1 MIHITRRE
9 RFSSAHKLENKNLS
23 HKENCDTFGACYN
36 VHGHNYELFVTVR
49 GNVNNKNGFVTN
61 LKDLKKLV
69 KTLIISKLDHHFIN
83 EVSFM
88 KNKISSTENVC
99 IGIWQELYE
108 PIKNKL
114 NCELFCVK
122 VLETENNIFEYFGE
136 KKELNERN

>member
-23 HKENCDTFGACYN
+23 HKENSDVFEDCYN
-36 VHGHNYELFVTVR
+36 MHGHNYELFVTVR
-49 GNVNNKNGFVTN
+49 GTVSEKTGFVTN
-61 LKDLKKLV
+61 LKDLKNLIKN
-69 KTLIISKLDHHFIN
+69 LIISKLDHQIIN

-88 KNKISSTENVC
+88 KNQITSTENVC
-99 IGIWQELYE
+99 IAIWNELNQ

-122 VLETENNIFEYFGE
+122 IWETENNIFEYFGN
-136 KKELNERN
+136 K

>member
-23 HKENCDTFGACYN
+23 HKENCDIFGACYN

-49 GNVNNKNGFVTN
+49 GKVNPKTGFITN
-61 LKDLKKLV
+61 LKDLKKLL
-69 KTLIISKLDHHFIN
+69 KKLIISKLDHQVIN

-88 KNKISSTENVC
+88 KNKIASTENVC
-99 IGIWQELYE
+99 IAIWEEIYQ
-108 PIKNKL
+108 PIKNEL

-122 VLETENNIFEYFGE
+122 VLETENNIFEYFGN
-136 KKELNERN
+136 K